1 MILKYAN
8 VPNAATTHS
17 ATTCHIHLCMH
28 FSYPILRSFLSEL
41 SMSRSMLAAAAR
53 ADKSRCFCCES
64 DFKIVSPASS
74 VSLAVVCARSNVSER
89 VSALETEFTSA
100 SLRSSSLSTAKEFLP
115 PPPPPPPLDSTSKF
129 PRDDFDFSNFCARVC
144 ERERERDASVVWT
157 TDQKGRRKDED
168 ERANEQ
174 ILRLLLGFSNHH
186 HPRLMT
192 TLSHISKRLSSS
204 RDDEI
209 SSAVSKTHKEDFH
222 RETLKEKEEHNTN
235 TNRYIYMCVCFK
247 KKRASYRCGLLFSS
261 HFYVVVLSSFTSSS
275 IFSNT
280 QYVHQ

>member
-115 PPPPPPPLDSTSKF
+115 PPPPPLDSTSKF

-144 ERERERDASVVWT
+144 ERERERET
-157 TDQKGRRKDED
+157 RQLFGRR
-168 ERANEQ
+168 
-174 ILRLLLGFSNHH
+174 
-186 HPRLMT
+186 T
-192 TLSHISKRLSSS
+192 KR
-204 RDDEI
+204 DAE
-209 SSAVSKTHKEDFH
+209 KT
-222 RETLKEKEEHNTN
+222 RTSVR
-235 TNRYIYMCVCFK
+235 TNRYYDYWAFRTTIIPV
-247 KKRASYRCGLLFSS
+247 
-261 HFYVVVLSSFTSSS
+261 
-275 IFSNT
+275 
-280 QYVHQ
+280 

>member
-1 MILKYAN
+1 
-8 VPNAATTHS
+8 
-17 ATTCHIHLCMH
+17 MH

-115 PPPPPPPLDSTSKF
+115 PPPPPPLDSTSKF

-144 ERERERDASVVWT
+144 ERERERDAKSVVWT
-157 TDQKGRRKDED
+157 TDQKGPRRKDED

-174 ILRLLLGFSNHH
+174 MLKKSDSFHH
-186 HPRLMT
+186 AMMKSPPR
-192 TLSHISKRLSSS
+192 S
-204 RDDEI
+204 RQHTRKI
-209 SSAVSKTHKEDFH
+209 FI

-235 TNRYIYMCVCFK
+235 TNRYIYMCVCVF
-247 KKRASYRCGLLFSS
+247 
-261 HFYVVVLSSFTSSS
+261 
-275 IFSNT
+275 
-280 QYVHQ
+280 

>member
-115 PPPPPPPLDSTSKF
+115 PPPLDSTSKF
-129 PRDDFDFSNFCARVC
+129 PRDDFDFSNCVCARIVC
-144 ERERERDASVVWT
+144 ERERERETQS
-157 TDQKGRRKDED
+157 QLFGRRTKRDAEKTRTSV
-168 ERANEQ
+168 RAN
-174 ILRLLLGFSNHH
+174 
-186 HPRLMT
+186 
-192 TLSHISKRLSSS
+192 
-204 RDDEI
+204 
-209 SSAVSKTHKEDFH
+209 
-222 RETLKEKEEHNTN
+222 
-235 TNRYIYMCVCFK
+235 RYYDCLV
-247 KKRASYRCGLLFSS
+247 
-261 HFYVVVLSSFTSSS
+261 
-275 IFSNT
+275 
-280 QYVHQ
+280 

>member
-115 PPPPPPPLDSTSKF
+115 PPPLDSTSKF
-129 PRDDFDFSNFCARVC
+129 PRDDFDFSNCVCARVC
-144 ERERERDASVVWT
+144 ERERERRVSCLDDGPKGTPKRRGRACERTDT
-157 TDQKGRRKDED
+157 TIAWCDDSLSHLKATLFITRRK
-168 ERANEQ
+168 R
-174 ILRLLLGFSNHH
+174 RRKSP
-186 HPRLMT
+186 PR
-192 TLSHISKRLSSS
+192 S
-204 RDDEI
+204 R
-209 SSAVSKTHKEDFH
+209 KHKEDCH
-222 RETLKEKEEHNTN
+222 RETTP
-235 TNRYIYMCVCFK
+235 IDICVFK
-247 KKRASYRCGLLFSS
+247 KKARVDVPVRSPLLLLAFFCRS
-261 HFYVVVLSSFTSSS
+261 VVVVVVNLLE
-275 IFSNT
+275 
-280 QYVHQ
+280 Y

>member
-1 MILKYAN
+1 
-8 VPNAATTHS
+8 
-17 ATTCHIHLCMH
+17 MH

-115 PPPPPPPLDSTSKF
+115 PPPPLDSTSKF
-129 PRDDFDFSNFCARVC
+129 PRDDFDFSNCVLRAFAR
-144 ERERERDASVVWT
+144 ERERETRQFGRRTRDAEKTRTSVRTNRYDW
-157 TDQKGRRKDED
+157 
-168 ERANEQ
+168 A
-174 ILRLLLGFSNHH
+174 GFSNHH
-186 HPRLMT
+186 PRLMM
-192 TLSHISKRLSSS
+192 TLSQISKRLFSS
-204 RDDEI
+204 RDERDDV
-209 SSAVSKTHKEDFH
+209 SSAVSKTKG
-222 RETLKEKEEHNTN
+222 RLEKEEQHQHQS
-235 TNRYIYMCVCFK
+235 IYMYLK

-261 HFYVVVLSSFTSSS
+261 HFSLVLVAREEYLSSRSSR
-275 IFSNT
+275 II
-280 QYVHQ
+280 YVHQ

>member
-1 MILKYAN
+1 
-8 VPNAATTHS
+8 
-17 ATTCHIHLCMH
+17 MH

-41 SMSRSMLAAAAR
+41 SMSRSMLAAAAH
-53 ADKSRCFCCES
+53 ADKSRFFCCES

-100 SLRSSSLSTAKEFLP
+100 SLRSSSLSTAKEFL
-115 PPPPPPPLDSTSKF
+115 PPPPPPLDSTSKF

-174 ILRLLLGFSNHH
+174 ILRLLGFSNHH

-192 TLSHISKRLSSS
+192 TLSHISKRLFIT
-204 RDDEI
+204 R
-209 SSAVSKTHKEDFH
+209 
-222 RETLKEKEEHNTN
+222 
-235 TNRYIYMCVCFK
+235 
-247 KKRASYRCGLLFSS
+247 
-261 HFYVVVLSSFTSSS
+261 
-275 IFSNT
+275 
-280 QYVHQ
+280 

>member
-1 MILKYAN
+1 
-8 VPNAATTHS
+8 
-17 ATTCHIHLCMH
+17 
-28 FSYPILRSFLSEL
+28 
-41 SMSRSMLAAAAR
+41 MSRSMLAAAAR
-53 ADKSRCFCCES
+53 ADKSRFFCCES

-115 PPPPPPPLDSTSKF
+115 PPPPPLDSTSKF

-144 ERERERDASVVWT
+144 ERERERDAKSVVWT

-192 TLSHISKRLSSS
+192 TLSHISKRLFSS

-209 SSAVSKTHKEDFH
+209 SSAVSKTQKEDFH

-235 TNRYIYMCVCFK
+235 TNRYIYIYVCVLK
-247 KKRASYRCGLLFSS
+247 KSARRTGAVSS
-261 HFYVVVLSSFTSSS
+261 SPRIFLSSFCRRLRRRRSSR
-275 IFSNT
+275 ILNT
-280 QYVHQ
+280 FTNDD